1 MNINSICL
9 ELPLKLDEIFHFSFN
24 FDGLKKIIEFF
35 QKNNSILIDSIKDF
49 NKRITVFESL
59 KSDIDAIKIKSL
71 NIEKTNE
78 DINNSFNHIKN
89 SIISLEGKINELSKK
104 NDENSEILLKEKYM
118 LDSHEKNINKL
129 NSYVKEN
136 YETIKEI
143 KENYYAI
150 KKKVDINCLKINE
163 LNNKSNEAM
172 DLIRGNSGTID
183 KEKLASNQQIEI
195 INANINQ
202 INNTINNMKKLS
214 EIKNKEYD
222 KSISEIIKNI
232 SNNQNKEINSLKS
245 LEFAF
250 MEKANSSN
258 VYNEEENNLYKK
270 TISEFEKEKNKYNE
284 IFEEFKL
291 NEKKLK
297 EENDINKKAIE
308 EIKENIDKIDK
319 KINNILDEKN
329 DDNALINFNND
340 FDYITADKYKK
351 LSDNIKLLS
360 VALNTKPNRED
371 FESLKRNLELKMKKF
386 EILQK
391 TSFDINKN
399 HLIEFKGQKENYPIM
414 ESKNIENI
422 IEKIQLSLK
431 EDLTPLIKDLLL
443 KYGKNIDLSNNLAI
457 LEMHKYNKKYFEEM
471 NKNFISLI
479 EKKNKLIKDLDEKYD
494 VVNDQVIKLTQ
505 NINVNNTK
513 IYDLIKTIEGSSHE
527 NEEEKEENKNV
538 DKLNIGGIKERLLRL
553 TDLYYEVRD
562 RIVLLEKKYSV
573 FTKEVKEDVKN
584 NLKNETTK
592 IVEQF
597 KNKLSSFTYKF
608 EDELRNKIDQIG
620 LYSFEKRINSRLLIE
635 LKEKLDKNELKKSNN
650 VINRKI
656 DSLENKISKTLVD
669 TIIDLQMDEA
679 PLISKKNSKNL
690 EFCASCNQ
698 LLKRNNSINSDG
710 GLSPNKTYGN
720 KFKIK
725 NIKCSGNNTQNM
737 NIKKDLS
744 SLRNYLPEINND
756 K

>member
-1 MNINSICL
+1 M
-9 ELPLKLDEIFHFSFN
+9 
-24 FDGLKKIIEFF
+24 
-35 QKNNSILIDSIKDF
+35 
-49 NKRITVFESL
+49 
-59 KSDIDAIKIKSL
+59 
-71 NIEKTNE
+71 
-78 DINNSFNHIKN
+78 
-89 SIISLEGKINELSKK
+89 EGKINELSKK
-104 NDENSEILLKEKYM
+104 NDENSEILLKEKYV
-118 LDSHEKNINKL
+118 LDNHEENINKL
-129 NSYVKEN
+129 NAYVKEN

-172 DLIRGNSGTID
+172 DLITGNIGTID
-183 KEKLASNQQIEI
+183 KEKLTSNQQIEI
-195 INANINQ
+195 INANIND

-222 KSISEIIKNI
+222 KSINEIIKNI
-232 SNNQNKEINSLKS
+232 SNNHNKEINS

-250 MEKANSSN
+250 MEKVNSSN
-258 VYNEEENNLYKK
+258 IYNEEENNLYKK
-270 TISEFEKEKNKYNE
+270 TMSGFEKEKNKYNE
-284 IFEEFKL
+284 IFEECKL

-319 KINNILDEKN
+319 KLNNILDEKY
-329 DDNALINFNND
+329 DDNALININND
-340 FDYITADKYKK
+340 FDYITTDKYKI

-371 FESLKRNLELKMKKF
+371 FESLKRNIELKMKKF

-391 TSFDINKN
+391 TSFDINRN
-399 HLIEFKGQKENYPIM
+399 HLIEFKGQKENSPIM
-414 ESKNIENI
+414 ESKTIENI
-422 IEKIQLSLK
+422 IEKIQLSIK
-431 EDLTPLIKDLLL
+431 EDLSPLIKDLLL

-471 NKNFISLI
+471 NKNMISLI
-479 EKKNKLIKDLDEKYD
+479 EKKNKLIKDLDVKYD

-505 NINVNNTK
+505 NINLNNTK
-513 IYDLIKTIEGSSHE
+513 INDLIKEIEGSSQD
-527 NEEEKEENKNV
+527 NEDEKDENKNV
-538 DKLNIGGIKERLLRL
+538 DQLNKGGIKERLLRL

-562 RIVLLEKKYSV
+562 RIVLLEKRYSV

-597 KNKLSSFTYKF
+597 KNKLSTFTYKF

-620 LYSFEKRINSRLLIE
+620 LYTFEKRINTKLLVE

-650 VINRKI
+650 AINRKI
-656 DSLENKISKTLVD
+656 DSLESKISKTLVD

-679 PLISKKNSKNL
+679 PLIAKKNSNNL
-690 EFCASCNQ
+690 EICASCNQ

-710 GLSPNKTYGN
+710 SLSPNKTFGN
-720 KFKIK
+720 KFKIR

-744 SLRNYLPEINND
+744 GLRNYLPEINKD

>member
-1 MNINSICL
+1 
-9 ELPLKLDEIFHFSFN
+9 
-24 FDGLKKIIEFF
+24 
-35 QKNNSILIDSIKDF
+35 
-49 NKRITVFESL
+49 
-59 KSDIDAIKIKSL
+59 
-71 NIEKTNE
+71 
-78 DINNSFNHIKN
+78 
-89 SIISLEGKINELSKK
+89 
-104 NDENSEILLKEKYM
+104 
-118 LDSHEKNINKL
+118 
-129 NSYVKEN
+129 
-136 YETIKEI
+136 
-143 KENYYAI
+143 
-150 KKKVDINCLKINE
+150 
-163 LNNKSNEAM
+163 
-172 DLIRGNSGTID
+172 
-183 KEKLASNQQIEI
+183 
-195 INANINQ
+195 
-202 INNTINNMKKLS
+202 MKKLS

-222 KSISEIIKNI
+222 KSINEIIKNI
-232 SNNQNKEINSLKS
+232 SNNHNKEINS

-250 MEKANSSN
+250 MEKVNSSN
-258 VYNEEENNLYKK
+258 KYNEEENNLYKK
-270 TISEFEKEKNKYNE
+270 TMSEFEKEKNKYNE
-284 IFEEFKL
+284 IFEECKL

-319 KINNILDEKN
+319 KLNNILDEKY
-329 DDNALINFNND
+329 DDNALININND
-340 FDYITADKYKK
+340 FDYITTDKYKI

-391 TSFDINKN
+391 NSFDNNRN
-399 HLIEFKGQKENYPIM
+399 HLIEFKGQKENSPIM
-414 ESKNIENI
+414 ESKTIENI
-422 IEKIQLSLK
+422 IEKIQLSIK
-431 EDLTPLIKDLLL
+431 EDLSPLIKDLLL

-471 NKNFISLI
+471 NKNMISLI
-479 EKKNKLIKDLDEKYD
+479 EKKNKLIKDLDVKYD

-505 NINVNNTK
+505 NINLNNTK
-513 IYDLIKTIEGSSHE
+513 INDLIKEIEGSSQD
-527 NEEEKEENKNV
+527 NEDEKDENKNV
-538 DKLNIGGIKERLLRL
+538 DQLNKGGIKERLLRL

-562 RIVLLEKKYSV
+562 RIVLLEKRYSV

-597 KNKLSSFTYKF
+597 KNKLSTFTYKF

-620 LYSFEKRINSRLLIE
+620 LYTFEKRINTKLLVE

-650 VINRKI
+650 AINRKI
-656 DSLENKISKTLVD
+656 DSLESKISKTLVD

-679 PLISKKNSKNL
+679 PLIAKKNSNNL
-690 EFCASCNQ
+690 EICASCNQ

-710 GLSPNKTYGN
+710 SLSPNKTFGN
-720 KFKIK
+720 KFKIR

-744 SLRNYLPEINND
+744 GLRNYLPEINKD